1 MSGSKVYSCSDLI
14 WYQAVEKA
22 KKILDR
28 HKRELPDTPP
38 LSLEDASRKVL
49 GMKVITDLTR
59 DLVAA
64 ILKGSKEGLQARDQ
78 DGYPI
83 KLESADEILMGLGTI
98 FLSPIEANAWLEAEG
113 RNYKWI
119 PSTSIK
125 PRTTP
130 FRAFLQ
136 TCFQSGVGK
145 NIESV
150 WLHMRNNAGK
160 NNFLFK
166 TVARTT
172 ATTIDDMVV
181 KKDALAR
188 TLAGL
193 IKQANK

>member
-1 MSGSKVYSCSDLI
+1 MTSIPKPIPHLGLYLYASAAADIAEEYG
-14 WYQAVEKA
+14 
-22 KKILDR
+22 LD
-28 HKRELPDTPP
+28 EGEETALW
-38 LSLEDASRKVL
+38 LEMAE
-49 GMKVITDLTR
+49 
-59 DLVAA
+59 A
-64 ILKGSKEGLQARDQ
+64 IKTGKLQGRVPATGGPADKSTAYNTFHVTIQ
-78 DGYPI
+78 DI
-83 KLESADEILMGLGTI
+83 NT
-98 FLSPIEANAWLEAEG
+98 WLEAEG

-136 TCFQSGVGK
+136 TCFRSGVDK

-150 WLHMRNNAGK
+150 WLYIRNNAGK
-160 NNFLFK
+160 DKFLFK
-166 TVARTT
+166 TASNTT
-172 ATTIDDMVV
+172 ATTIDDKVV